1 VDGAVRLEDLPNDGD
16 FVATHVQIDELNKTK
31 DEERRARLLLK
42 FSTLR
47 PEVALTESF
56 VIGTSRIGFG
66 KLGSSAYDSLKN
78 ALDARK
84 PKPNNI
90 QDALI
95 AEVATQNG
103 YVLITGD
110 ADLAQVAEDHGCKVL
125 HYAP

>member
-42 FSTLR
+42 FATLR
-47 PEVALTESF
+47 PEVAPTESF

-66 KLGSSAYDSLKN
+66 KLGSGVYDSLKD

-125 HYAP
+125 HYVP